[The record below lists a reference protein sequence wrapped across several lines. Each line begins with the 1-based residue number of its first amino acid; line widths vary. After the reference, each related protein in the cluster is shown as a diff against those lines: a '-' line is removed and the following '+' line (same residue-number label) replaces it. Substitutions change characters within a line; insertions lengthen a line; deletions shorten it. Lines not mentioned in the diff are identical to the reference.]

1 MKISMGVATLAMGI
15 FLFLAGCTI
24 HPTPVEQFYGTS
36 FELAKVS
43 QVANPEAGVESGPP
57 VGLDGEIG
65 ARVIDRYKEGFES
78 EALETT
84 TYTLS
89 VDGVG
94 M

>member
-1 MKISMGVATLAMGI
+1 MKISLGVSAVAVVGFLTLT
-15 FLFLAGCTI
+15 GCTI

-36 FELAKVS
+36 FELAKLS
-43 QVANPEAGVESGPP
+43 QIANPEAGVESGPP
-57 VGLDGEIG
+57 VGLEGEIG

-78 EALETT
+78 AALETT

-89 VDGVG
+89 VDGIG